1 MANDTDS
8 LSSFDKLSFNAFE
21 TKDILLEIDTD
32 PDSNFFNESKFQNL
46 DSPYYTPEELITFSK
61 EISENMFSIFH
72 LNIRSVN
79 KNFENLKNLLQ
90 EIKHDFKVVSLSE
103 SRLKDENA
111 NQNSL
116 YQIPN
121 YIPIHQIRKGSSKG
135 GGVSIYIHKTLNYKL
150 RCDKS
155 ICNPDIEAL
164 TIEIIKENKKN
175 LIITG
180 IYRPPRSDEK
190 NFRKEYKKLIENK
203 NEINKQIFLIGD
215 INLNSL
221 DYETNN
227 CVKNF
232 FNLSFKNSIFPII
245 TRLTRVTRTS
255 TKEMKLNETTKETFK
270 NILKNYNWDT
280 VKNESNPN
288 NAYDKFIEIHG
299 SPKESKNLLKRNKNF
314 TRNFL
319 KKVLK
324 KMRKFIKLTK
334 TFLRE

>member
-1 MANDTDS
+1 M
-8 LSSFDKLSFNAFE
+8 
-21 TKDILLEIDTD
+21 
-32 PDSNFFNESKFQNL
+32 
-46 DSPYYTPEELITFSK
+46 
-61 EISENMFSIFH
+61 
-72 LNIRSVN
+72 
-79 KNFENLKNLLQ
+79 
-90 EIKHDFKVVSLSE
+90 
-103 SRLKDENA
+103 
-111 NQNSL
+111 
-116 YQIPN
+116 
-121 YIPIHQIRKGSSKG
+121 
-135 GGVSIYIHKTLNYKL
+135 
-150 RCDKS
+150 
-155 ICNPDIEAL
+155 
-164 TIEIIKENKKN
+164 
-175 LIITG
+175 IITG
-180 IYRPPRSDEK
+180 IYRPPRGDEK

-314 TRNFL
+314 TRNF
-319 KKVLK
+319 
-324 KMRKFIKLTK
+324 
-334 TFLRE
+334 